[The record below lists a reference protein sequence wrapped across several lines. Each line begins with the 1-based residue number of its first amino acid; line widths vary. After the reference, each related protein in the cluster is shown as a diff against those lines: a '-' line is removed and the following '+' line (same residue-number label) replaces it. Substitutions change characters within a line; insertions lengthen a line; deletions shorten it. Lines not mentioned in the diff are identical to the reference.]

1 MASSS
6 DSIYNVLY
14 QIKRHP
20 EMARI
25 SEQDCTNVIG
35 LSVPDATKVADSE
48 FYFPD
53 NKLMVNCLSGD
64 FVAQHGDLLDYFYE
78 QTQRTIPDY
87 HNVWV
92 TSSHLTN
99 HNRYFLELSFE

>member
-14 QIKRHP
+14 QIKHHP
-20 EMARI
+20 EMAQI
-25 SEQDCTNVIG
+25 SKPDCSNVIG
-35 LSVPDATKVADSE
+35 MSVPDTTKVSDSE

-53 NKLMVNCLSGD
+53 NQLMVNRLSSD
-64 FVAQHGDLLDYFYE
+64 FVADNGDLLDFFYE
-78 QTQRTIPDY
+78 KTKNTIPDY

-92 TSSHLTN
+92 TSSHLTSN
-99 HNRYFLELSFE
+99 NRYFLELSFE

>member
-20 EMARI
+20 DIAEV
-25 SEQDCTNVIG
+25 SHQDCTNVIG
-35 LSVPDATKVADSE
+35 LSVSDSTKVSDSS

-53 NKLMVNCLSGD
+53 DQLMVNRLSSD
-64 FVAQHGDLLDYFYE
+64 FVAQNGDLLDFFYE
-78 QTQRTIPDY
+78 QTKNAIPDY

-92 TSSHLTN
+92 TSSHLTH

>member
-20 EMARI
+20 EMAEI
-25 SEQDCTNVIG
+25 SEQDCSNVIG
-35 LSVPDATKVADSE
+35 LSVPDSTKVSDSA

-53 NKLMVNCLSGD
+53 NQLMVNRLSGG
-64 FVAQHGDLLDYFYE
+64 FVAQNGDLLDYFYE
-78 QTQRTIPDY
+78 QTKNTIPDY

-92 TSSHLTN
+92 TSSHFTN
-99 HNRYFLELSFE
+99 HHRYFLELSFE